1 MLMKGSY
8 LFKTNMIISRCYSNK
23 KTRAE
28 KAKAFSKAPTRA
40 AKAKA
45 KAREE
50 IAQAREEEIA
60 KAEEYADNVVKQLS
74 EEKPKP
80 CTRSF

>member
-8 LFKTNMIISRCYSNK
+8 LFKTNMIISWCYSNK
-23 KTRAE
+23 TTRAE
-28 KAKAFSKAPTRA
+28 KAKAFSKTPTRA
-40 AKAKA
+40 AKA

-60 KAEEYADNVVKQLS
+60 KAEEYVDNVVKQLS
-74 EEKPKP
+74 KEKPKP
-80 CTRSF
+80 CTGSF